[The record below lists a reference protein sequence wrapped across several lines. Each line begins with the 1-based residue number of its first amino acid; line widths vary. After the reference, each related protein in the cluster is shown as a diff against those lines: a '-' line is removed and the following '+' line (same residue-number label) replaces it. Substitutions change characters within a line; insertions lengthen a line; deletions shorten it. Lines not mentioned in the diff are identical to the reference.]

1 MTLKDVVRRLH
12 FIPLWHKATIGG
24 RSGGREGKMRGGKGA
39 SGCGKGIGGGIG
51 VFASVVLCLWDE
63 VEKYR

>member
-1 MTLKDVVRRLH
+1 
-12 FIPLWHKATIGG
+12 
-24 RSGGREGKMRGGKGA
+24 MRGGKGA